1 MEYCTLPPL
10 GCPPWRQSS
19 AEHTH
24 LPSLEHHGPP
34 THRPGVEQSPSLEPH
49 PGLLAFGGS
58 PGKAFYALV
67 HPTRRHEELIHSG
80 LPDWTGTGP
89 ALPPDTWICP
99 SGGVCS
105 SLVWV
110 SVSTAERWSR
120 SFWSLLAQPCWFAKE
135 SSWMEDDEVL
145 LRSLPV
151 PLRILEAPR
160 GKW

>member
-1 MEYCTLPPL
+1 MGGAVVLISAWTLCFSFWRAFSYPQNSALISSYWQSLLPPL

-34 THRPGVEQSPSLEPH
+34 THRPGVERSPSLEPH

-110 SVSTAERWSR
+110 SVSTAER
-120 SFWSLLAQPCWFAKE
+120 
-135 SSWMEDDEVL
+135 
-145 LRSLPV
+145 
-151 PLRILEAPR
+151 
-160 GKW
+160 